1 MWSVQEYSSIQDQQP
16 MKHSLCKLI
25 AFLGYIVLRTNGFI
39 SSSGINVKPVCATL
53 NARLQALRSASLNQ
67 DEIPLISSLA
77 EVTPPIKERYFFPG
91 HNGGEFSPK
100 SVRKVYGSELFSM
113 DLPELDGLD
122 NIHSPEG
129 PLLRALLLAADLFG
143 SFRSWFLVN
152 GSTSGILS
160 AILAT
165 VQLHHLRQLS
175 ERGDTVT
182 DHSKRSIM
190 ILGRDSHKASF
201 DGLRLA
207 DCDGALLPCINDQEF
222 GVPLGVEFDSISD
235 ALEKY
240 GSQVMST
247 CICIFSNDLLRNCS
261 FILYVHH

>member
-1 MWSVQEYSSIQDQQP
+1 MQESSSTQDQQP
-16 MKHSLCKLI
+16 MKQPLCELI
-25 AFLGYIVLRTNGFI
+25 AFLGYIVLRTNGFRG
-39 SSSGINVKPVCATL
+39 SSEINVKKISASF
-53 NARLQALRSASLNQ
+53 NARLPALRSASLNQ

-100 SVRKVYGSELFSM
+100 SVRKVYCSELFAM

-129 PLLRALLLAADLFG
+129 PLLRALLLASDLFG

-165 VQLHHLRQLS
+165 VQLHQRRQLS
-175 ERGDTVT
+175 ETDVTAT

-222 GVPLGVEFDSISD
+222 GVPLGVDFDSISD
-235 ALEKY
+235 ALDKY
-240 GSQVMST
+240 GSQVMS
-247 CICIFSNDLLRNCS
+247 L
-261 FILYVHH
+261 

>member
-1 MWSVQEYSSIQDQQP
+1 
-16 MKHSLCKLI
+16 MKHFLCKLI
-25 AFLGYIVLRTNGFI
+25 AFLGYLAVRTNCFKSTFGFNSKSI
-39 SSSGINVKPVCATL
+39 YTSLPT
-53 NARLQALRSASLNQ
+53 RLPQLLSNPHHQ
-67 DEIPLISSLA
+67 DEIPLIASLA

-91 HNGGEFSPK
+91 HNGGENSPK
-100 SVRKVYGSELFSM
+100 SVRKIYGTDIFGL

-122 NIHSPEG
+122 NIHNPEG
-129 PLLRALLLAADLFG
+129 PLLRALQLASELFG

-165 VQLHHLRQLS
+165 VQLHQRHQLS
-175 ERGDTVT
+175 EVENAATESKTEIVQ
-182 DHSKRSIM
+182 KRSIM

-207 DCDGALLPCINDQEF
+207 DCDAALLPCINDVEF
-222 GVPLGVEFDSISD
+222 GVPLGVDFDSISH

-240 GSQVMST
+240 GSEVMSA
-247 CICIFSNDLLRNCS
+247 
-261 FILYVHH
+261 